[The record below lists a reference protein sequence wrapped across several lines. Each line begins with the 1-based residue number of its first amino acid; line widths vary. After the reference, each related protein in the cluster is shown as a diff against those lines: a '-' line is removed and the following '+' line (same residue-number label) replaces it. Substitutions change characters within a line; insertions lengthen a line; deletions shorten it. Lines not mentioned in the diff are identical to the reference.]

1 MQRQEYKFPFLFAKK
16 VYAYIPLLQNTAGW
30 EVFITA
36 GYGNRLISSGC
47 VASVNIAGSQPA
59 VIHTHHSRLMAVM
72 VSLLIFHAKFARF
85 VVKHF

>member
-16 VYAYIPLLQNTAGW
+16 VYAYIPLLQNTTGW

-59 VIHTHHSRLMAVM
+59 VIHTHHS
-72 VSLLIFHAKFARF
+72 LLVARIGF
-85 VVKHF
+85 LGIAHGSSKK